1 MLTYTYLKENPV
13 ERDKVIKEGWAQ
25 LFTDPA
31 VAFGIKEQLR
41 ELLTIS
47 ATPSDALLYWHEVYK
62 MDEFFGHNLSD
73 RKDEVFKSHWIDDL
87 YNIIQR
93 YPIYE
98 NKCKRLF
105 YMLHDRILDIVL
117 TKEELLRGL
126 DHMYN
131 TTTIWIFILRCLTI
145 DEVHSDE
152 RAKEVLSR
160 CDINWIRRRP
170 NIQGVYD
177 YLRDTPE
184 QDTKFKS
191 FKELQCVHDEHAEK
205 EAQERLKDVSDFEL
219 RYDDKFQEIVHS
231 HGFWL
236 PSSDKEIAKRGLQHH
251 HCLATYIGRHKS
263 GSKDVRIIL
272 SKEGSVEL
280 NFDISEE
287 HDLIIGA
294 NVNQYRGL
302 HNKVLCIPK
311 DLLLICCELVGQAP
325 EILDVWER
333 VGGER

>member
-31 VAFGIKEQLR
+31 VAFSIKEQLR

-62 MDEFFGHNLSD
+62 MDEFFGHTLAD
-73 RKDEVFKSHWIDDL
+73 RKDEVFKSHWIEDL

-93 YPIYE
+93 YPTYE
-98 NKCKRLF
+98 NKCRRLF

-117 TKEELLRGL
+117 TEEEMLSGL
-126 DHMYN
+126 EYMDN
-131 TTTIWIFILRCLTI
+131 VTTIWMFILYCLDI
-145 DEVHSDE
+145 INVYSDE
-152 RAKEVLSR
+152 RAKEVISR
-160 CDINWIRRRP
+160 CDINWIRRKP
-170 NIQGVYD
+170 NMGDIYD

-184 QDTKFKS
+184 QDTRFKS
-191 FKELQCVHDEHAEK
+191 FKELRRVHDEHAEK

-219 RYDDKFQEIVHS
+219 KYDDKFQEIVHR

-251 HCLATYIGRHKS
+251 HCLATYISRHKS
-263 GSKDVRIIL
+263 ENKDVRILL

-280 NFDISEE
+280 SFDISEK
-287 HDLIIGA
+287 HKLIVGVR
-294 NVNQYRGL
+294 VNQYRGL
-302 HNKVLCIPK
+302 HNKSLTIPK
-311 DLLLICCELVGQAP
+311 DLLLICCELTGLDP
-325 EILDVWER
+325 EILEVCEQ